1 MNESDINPRGF
12 GPQQGR
18 AQGLEDEAEMD
29 MCDITPQRK
38 RAGGGGAGS
47 QTIWSEWVMKI
58 PRGSPQLSMKSE
70 FFTAPLS
77 LCLTECL
84 FIHMCEPVANGAVR
98 ECVCTILHAFVCVY
112 SMCV

>member
-47 QTIWSEWVMKI
+47 QTIWSE
-58 PRGSPQLSMKSE
+58 
-70 FFTAPLS
+70 
-77 LCLTECL
+77 
-84 FIHMCEPVANGAVR
+84 
-98 ECVCTILHAFVCVY
+98 
-112 SMCV
+112 